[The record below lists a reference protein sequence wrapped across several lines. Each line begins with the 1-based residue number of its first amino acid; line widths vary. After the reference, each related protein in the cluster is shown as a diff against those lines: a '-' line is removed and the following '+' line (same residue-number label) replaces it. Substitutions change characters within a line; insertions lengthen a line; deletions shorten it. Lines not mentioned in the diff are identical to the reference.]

1 MDDTEEMDQDLIVEG
16 AARLFKVLGSTSR
29 LRLMLEIRRDPA
41 TVSAL
46 VEATGMSQPLVSQHL
61 RMLREAKLVRGVR
74 HGREMYYE
82 VADLHVIH
90 LIEDALEHVAE
101 AGGGDAVG

>member
-1 MDDTEEMDQDLIVEG
+1 MDPDLAVEH
-16 AARLFKVLGSTSR
+16 AAQLFKVLGSTSR
-29 LRLMLEIRRDPA
+29 LRLMREIRRDPA
-41 TVSAL
+41 TVSSL

-61 RMLREAKLVRGVR
+61 RMLREAELVKAVR

-82 VADLHVIH
+82 VADSHVVH

-101 AGGGDAVG
+101 DGDGDAVG